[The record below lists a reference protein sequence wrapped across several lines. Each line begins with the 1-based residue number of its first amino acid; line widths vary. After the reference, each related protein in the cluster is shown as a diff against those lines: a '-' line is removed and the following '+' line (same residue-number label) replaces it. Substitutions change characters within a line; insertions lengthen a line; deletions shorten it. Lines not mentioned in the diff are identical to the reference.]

1 MTKIKNRITTDMK
14 DAMINRD
21 QELLDANLGYLEE
34 RFCDSSE
41 FEVTTWAQKH
51 GCSSG
56 N

>member
-1 MTKIKNRITTDMK
+1 
-14 DAMINRD
+14 
-21 QELLDANLGYLEE
+21 LEE